1 MNLAPLAQPEL
12 DLEEYNAHAN
22 TRRLVPTPRCILAP
36 TVSLQAARSHA
47 YGLCAVRIRPQ
58 VSNIMTVVP
67 LVNAMYSPSH
77 CMHGH
82 ASGRMA
88 YATCSRFERDAPCP
102 SCTYARCA
110 MRCEAPG
117 GVRMPGSMLSMDR
130 CDALRASRRACSL
143 PSC

>member
-1 MNLAPLAQPEL
+1 MRTRTRVGSYPPHVASSRQQCHYRPLAHMRVGSVL
-12 DLEEYNAHAN
+12 SSR
-22 TRRLVPTPRCILAP
+22 TT
-36 TVSLQAARSHA
+36 
-47 YGLCAVRIRPQ
+47 VRIRTQ

-82 ASGRMA
+82 ASGHMA

-143 PSC
+143 PSR